1 MYSLFY
7 VYKVLLFR
15 IQNVSTI
22 LIDEI
27 FTFSVQREEFHFFT
41 NVTDSNIFSF
51 FAYTFLVFTHIFRHS
66 THAVAH
72 QLGTKSTGTDGG
84 QHGV

>member
-15 IQNVSTI
+15 IQNVSKL
-22 LIDEI
+22 LIEI
-27 FTFSVQREEFHFFT
+27 FTFSVQREFHLFT

-51 FAYTFLVFTHIFRHS
+51 FAYAFLVFTHIFRHS